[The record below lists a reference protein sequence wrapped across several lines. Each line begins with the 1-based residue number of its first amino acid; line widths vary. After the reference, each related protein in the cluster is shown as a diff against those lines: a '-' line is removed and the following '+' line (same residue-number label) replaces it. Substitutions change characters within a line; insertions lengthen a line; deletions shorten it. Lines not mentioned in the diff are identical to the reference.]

1 MGADHTVR
9 HFGSVRTM
17 ACLVTNDF
25 DVEFALKESSMNEK
39 RNMEKKLQLKL
50 EEWKAEL
57 SKLNAQAESAGSEL
71 QDDFQKRLFELERKI
86 LTAQEQLNKLRSAS
100 GSAWEEMT
108 QAIDRAWQEIDETIK
123 KTKDQFTK

>member
-1 MGADHTVR
+1 
-9 HFGSVRTM
+9 M